1 MIEYENAVG
10 LLLQFGT
17 VFLAITMCVCLARAV
32 TGPKLA
38 DRIIATNMI
47 CVKTI
52 LLIVIVGIN
61 IGEEF
66 LVDVALVYALLSF
79 LAVVVFTRFMLQVR
93 LSKAKKAEQG
103 QEREQEQEKEN
114 SREGM

>member
-1 MIEYENAVG
+1 MIEYEDAVR

-17 VFLAITMCVCLARAV
+17 LFLAVTMCLCLIRAV

-79 LAVVVFTRFMLQVR
+79 LAVVVFTRFMLQVQ
-93 LSKAKKAEQG
+93 LSKAKKV
-103 QEREQEQEKEN
+103 EKDEEKISGN
-114 SREGM
+114 TEGM